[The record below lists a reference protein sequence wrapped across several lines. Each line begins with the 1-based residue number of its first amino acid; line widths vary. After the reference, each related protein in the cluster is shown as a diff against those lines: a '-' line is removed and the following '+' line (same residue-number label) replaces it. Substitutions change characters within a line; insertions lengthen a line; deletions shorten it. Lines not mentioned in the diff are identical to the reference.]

1 MIVSAEEMK
10 EGQSRGDHAQSLE
23 LTPEGRWRQRLHE

>member
-23 LTPEGRWRQRLHE
+23 LTPEWRWRQRLHQ